1 VVALKM
7 AGVVNP
13 DGRPAERGARVEPVA
28 WGRPG
33 APQPGCGAELAL
45 RSVGTD
51 PGGWLTRRAE
61 EARAAH
67 AEHALGCDRGS
78 WMLCAHWQNKRGH
91 STFLALCR
99 LEWVNEWAS
108 SSPTPQPACDL
119 A

>member
-1 VVALKM
+1 VVAVKM

-51 PGGWLTRRAE
+51 PGSGVTRRAAP
-61 EARAAH
+61 ARAAQ
-67 AEHALGCDRGS
+67 AEQAEGRPAMGAQACLPC
-78 WMLCAHWQNKRGH
+78 L
-91 STFLALCR
+91 
-99 LEWVNEWAS
+99 
-108 SSPTPQPACDL
+108 PTGRRQAGGAGPR
-119 A
+119 